1 MLALI
6 QETDHCL
13 VKAVPFSA
21 DEIAAFRSH
30 GFIKIKGFLT
40 AHAIEALK
48 HEAGARVI
56 SARDAKSAYGDSF
69 NRLTYDLG
77 RTEVLKRIYS
87 STAFRTALVTL
98 TGHPLIMTESQSFEL
113 TAHQQGFAW
122 HYDSLSF
129 RYIRPQ
135 DAAFSVWIP
144 LDPIHNAGQRG
155 GMAYVP
161 ESLYS
166 AKANFQLAS
175 LLSRKMAAGLSV
187 ADFSAHLRGIFNT
200 PSLLTEIFEE
210 HKSQDD
216 FALGDVLFFSKS
228 LWHRSEPLLPG
239 PLQARLAVTIRFLD
253 WRSRLDRTLF
263 EGESE
268 SGGGVGMGVNWG
280 KPTQTAYGSQFT
292 DIDDGEEIRTS
303 RHCGPII

>member
-87 STAFRTALVTL
+87 STAFRTA
-98 TGHPLIMTESQSFEL
+98 
-113 TAHQQGFAW
+113 W
-122 HYDSLSF
+122 
-129 RYIRPQ
+129 
-135 DAAFSVWIP
+135 
-144 LDPIHNAGQRG
+144 
-155 GMAYVP
+155 
-161 ESLYS
+161 
-166 AKANFQLAS
+166 
-175 LLSRKMAAGLSV
+175 
-187 ADFSAHLRGIFNT
+187 
-200 PSLLTEIFEE
+200 
-210 HKSQDD
+210 
-216 FALGDVLFFSKS
+216 
-228 LWHRSEPLLPG
+228 
-239 PLQARLAVTIRFLD
+239 
-253 WRSRLDRTLF
+253 
-263 EGESE
+263 
-268 SGGGVGMGVNWG
+268 
-280 KPTQTAYGSQFT
+280 
-292 DIDDGEEIRTS
+292 
-303 RHCGPII
+303 